1 VKLHPVAI
9 GAFAAGAAVLAVAA
23 VFIFGAN
30 KFFAR
35 KFPIVMFFDE
45 DVNGL
50 SVGAPVSYRGI
61 RLGQV
66 TEISSP
72 VGTPRIE
79 VVATL
84 ERGPVRTK
92 PSAADAEQMRRTLE
106 EAIAQGLRAQLALQS
121 FLTGQL
127 YVSLVLRPDT
137 PVSLAGLGGATLEIP
152 TIPTII
158 AQLLTGLGKVQLA
171 QVPKNLSDT
180 LEGSARLLQDP
191 QLAKALEAIG
201 PVLADAQTLLRR
213 LDREVGP
220 LVASLRQTS
229 DTARASLED
238 ATRQLDSVVAVLQ
251 PEASRVLTSLTAT
264 SDTARASLEDATRQL
279 DSVVAVLQP
288 EASRV
293 LTSLTATSDTARGV
307 VKDVSGDVQKTLAQ
321 LGPEIAALA
330 RKLEGVSDAARTT
343 LEEAQTTLQ
352 DVDGELSG
360 DLPLGH
366 QLKQTLQELAAA
378 ARSLRALADA
388 LERNPESLL
397 LGKPGGQGR
406 R

>member
-1 VKLHPVAI
+1 VRLHPVAI
-9 GAFAAGAAVLAVAA
+9 GAFAAGAVALAVAA

-30 KFFAR
+30 RFFVR

-50 SVGAPVSYRGI
+50 AVGAPVSYRGI

-66 TEISSP
+66 TEIRSP

-79 VVATL
+79 VAATL
-84 ERGPVRTK
+84 EQGPVGMRS
-92 PSAADAEQMRRTLE
+92 SAADVSPERMRRTLE
-106 EAIAQGLRAQLALQS
+106 EGIAQGLRAQLALQS

-137 PVSLAGLGGATLEIP
+137 PASLAGLGGDRLEIP

-158 AQLLTGLGKVQLA
+158 AQLLNGLGKVQLA
-171 QVPKNLSDT
+171 QAPKNLSDT
-180 LEGSARLLQDP
+180 LEGTARLLQDP
-191 QLAKALEAIG
+191 HLAKTLEAIG

-220 LVASLRQTS
+220 LVASLKQTS

-238 ATRQLDSVVAVLQ
+238 ATQQLDRVVAGLQ
-251 PEASRVLTSLTAT
+251 PEASRLM
-264 SDTARASLEDATRQL
+264 
-279 DSVVAVLQP
+279 
-288 EASRV
+288 
-293 LTSLTATSDTARGV
+293 TSLTATSDTARGA
-307 VKDVSGDVQKTLAQ
+307 VKDVSGDLQKTLAQ
-321 LGPEIAALA
+321 LGPEISALA
-330 RKLEGVSDAARTT
+330 QKLEGVSDAARKT
-343 LEEAQTTLQ
+343 LEGAQTTLSG
-352 DVDGELSG
+352 VDGALSG
-360 DLPLGH
+360 DLPLGY
-366 QLKQTLQELAAA
+366 QLKQTLQELASA

-397 LGKPGGQGR
+397 LGKPGGQGKR
-406 R
+406 

>member
-1 VKLHPVAI
+1 VSNRLKLHPVAI
-9 GAFAAGAAVLAVAA
+9 GAFAAGAVALAVAA

-30 KFFAR
+30 KLFAR

-66 TEISSP
+66 TEIRSP

-84 ERGPVRTK
+84 ERGPVDTK
-92 PSAADAEQMRRTLE
+92 RSAADAEQMRRTLE
-106 EAIAQGLRAQLALQS
+106 EAITQGLRAQLALQS

-137 PVSLAGLGGATLEIP
+137 PASLAGLGGATLEIP
-152 TIPTII
+152 TIPTIL

-171 QVPKNLSDT
+171 QVPKHLSDT

-191 QLAKALEAIG
+191 QLAKAVEAIG

-238 ATRQLDSVVAVLQ
+238 ATRQLDRVVAVLQ
-251 PEASRVLTSLTAT
+251 PEASRLM
-264 SDTARASLEDATRQL
+264 
-279 DSVVAVLQP
+279 
-288 EASRV
+288 
-293 LTSLTATSDTARGV
+293 TSLTATSDTARGA

-321 LGPEIAALA
+321 LRPEIAALA
-330 RKLEGVSDAARTT
+330 QKLEDVSDAARTT
-343 LEEAQTTLQ
+343 LEGAQTTLQ
-352 DVDGELSG
+352 DMDGALSG